1 MIHLA
6 ELFFMMF
13 PSKPSCSSGISS
25 PATLTKENRT
35 QISHSFYTRISTV
48 SHFTWLNPPPPKK
61 QRKQRKDIQGW
72 GSLAKCSEEAGT
84 FPPGHEWILIVLLY
98 YNSIMEHGLYDVL
111 WCSMFI
117 CMFIVLWYVHC
128 WFSIETMVEYMFTVI
143 VVAWSLT
150 GFTHMYQCMYW
161 PFRSYRPI
169 GLQRFIIKV
178 VYAVPPKKGE
188 NKFYSSVFFW
198 RRCWQN
204 SCKEALSDWLRC
216 GGQACDF
223 NMLKLLL
230 PIIPQFIKWY
240 WFNIYNYITWT
251 YCS

>member
-61 QRKQRKDIQGW
+61 RRKQRKDIQGW

-178 VYAVPPKKGE
+178 VYAVPPRKVKT
-188 NKFYSSVFFW
+188 NSIPVCSSEGGADKTPVK
-198 RRCWQN
+198 RPLAAGCVAADRLVTLTCW
-204 SCKEALSDWLRC
+204 S
-216 GGQACDF
+216 
-223 NMLKLLL
+223 
-230 PIIPQFIKWY
+230 Y
-240 WFNIYNYITWT
+240 
-251 YCS
+251 YCPSFLNL